1 MPING
6 PGEPPRASAP
16 LSGIYTTAVQKPPK
30 TARFLRRLAQD
41 DVILPRQ
48 DKSRQPHAKSVFPDD
63 KIFHAL
69 ETMRLAGLE
78 NGGIF
83 VMFSKRVPS

>member
-1 MPING
+1 MG
-6 PGEPPRASAP
+6 LRP
-16 LSGIYTTAVQKPPK
+16 LSGIYTHGRQKPPK

-41 DVILPRQ
+41 GVSLTRQ
-48 DKSRQPHAKSVFPDD
+48 GKLRQPHAKSVFPDD